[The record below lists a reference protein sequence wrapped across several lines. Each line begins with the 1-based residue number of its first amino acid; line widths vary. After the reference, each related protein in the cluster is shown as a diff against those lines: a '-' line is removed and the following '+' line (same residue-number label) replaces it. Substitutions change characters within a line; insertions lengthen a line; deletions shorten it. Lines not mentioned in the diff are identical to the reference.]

1 MADLDAVECKVTATF
16 CEQDILDT
24 REDIITKEEATRF
37 LEQNG
42 KYIEEAM
49 VRAGFE
55 AVVDLWLDAA

>member
-1 MADLDAVECKVTATF
+1 MMTATF
-16 CEQDILDT
+16 CEQDILDA

-55 AVVDLWLDAA
+55 AIADLWLEAA

>member
-1 MADLDAVECKVTATF
+1 MVTATF
-16 CEQDILDT
+16 CERDILDT
-24 REDIITKEEATRF
+24 REDITTEGEATRF

-55 AVVDLWLDAA
+55 AIADLWLEVA